1 MKKSTI
7 IFLAAASTL
16 LLAGCAQSQQAVQSD
31 ESVITLNFDQ
41 AKEVIPAEIY
51 GQFAEHL
58 GRGIYGGIWVG
69 ENSDI
74 PNVQGY
80 RTDVLEAL
88 RALEVPVIRWPGGCF
103 ADYYHWEDGIGPKNE
118 RPRMVN
124 SSWGGTV
131 EDNSF
136 GTHEFFNYC
145 ELLGCEPYLS
155 ANVGSGT
162 VKEMAQ
168 WIEYITAEAGPMAEL
183 RKKNG
188 REKPWHLKYV
198 GIGNESWGCGGQMT
212 PEYYSDQYRRYGEY
226 ARTMADTP
234 LYKVGS
240 GASDY
245 DENWTEV
252 LMQNVGKRMN
262 GLSLHFYTCNW
273 DGKGKALEFD
283 ENKYYWTIW
292 KCHDIDML
300 LQKHIAI
307 MDKYDPEGN
316 VDLLL
321 DEWGTWWDVEEGT
334 NPGHLFQQNT
344 MRDAVVASSSF
355 DIFHKYT
362 RRLKMTNIAQMI
374 NVLQAMILTD
384 GPRMALTPTYHVF
397 NMYKVHKNATYIPA
411 DVVTPTLTSGEYST
425 PAVSVTASKK
435 ECGEVNISLTNMDL
449 KAARTVTVNV
459 GDLAGE
465 TSGVILASAN
475 VNDCNTYDAP
485 DTVKPVEFTDFTFAD
500 GKLTVNLP
508 AVSVANICIK

>member
-1 MKKSTI
+1 MKKSI
-7 IFLAAASTL
+7 IILLAAASTV
-16 LLAGCAQSQQAVQSD
+16 LLAGCAQDKQTVQSD
-31 ESVITLNFDQ
+31 ETVITLNFDQ

-103 ADYYHWEDGIGPKNE
+103 ADYYHWEDGIGPKSE

-198 GIGNESWGCGGQMT
+198 GVGNESWGCGGQMT
-212 PEYYSDQYRRYGEY
+212 PEYYSDQYRRYAEY
-226 ARTMADTP
+226 ARTMADQP

-252 LMQNVGKRMN
+252 LMQNVGRRMN
-262 GLSLHFYTCNW
+262 GLSLHFYTCDW
-273 DGKGKALEFD
+273 SGKGSALEFD
-283 ENKYYWTIW
+283 ESKYYWTIW

-300 LQKHIAI
+300 LEKHISI
-307 MDKYDPEGN
+307 MDKYDPDGA

-321 DEWGTWWDVEEGT
+321 DEWGTWWDVEAGT

-397 NMYKVHKNATYIPA
+397 NMYKVHKNATYIPV
-411 DVVTPTLTSGEYST
+411 DIVTPTLTCGEYST

-459 GDLAGE
+459 GDLTGDA
-465 TSGVILASAN
+465 SGVILASAN
-475 VNDCNTYDAP
+475 VNDCNTFDAP
-485 DTVKPVEFTDFTFAD
+485 DTVKPVEFTDFTLAG
-500 GKLTVNLP
+500 GKLTVTLP
-508 AVSVANICIK
+508 AVSVANICIR